1 MNFFVFPER
10 WIRAAI
16 VAAVAFFG
24 GIGHTVHIAYRN
36 LPHDA
41 AGQAV
46 APATILIDKRPRSAW
61 PREKAQCL
69 IAHSYGHLAG
79 RRHSSNPRSIMYPAY
94 RPGACH
100 RWLTRHLP

>member
-1 MNFFVFPER
+1 VFPGALDQ
-10 WIRAAI
+10 AAI
-16 VAAVAFFG
+16 VVAVAVFG
-24 GIGHTVHIAYRN
+24 GIGHTVHVAYRN
-36 LPHDA
+36 LPHGA
-41 AGQAV
+41 AGQAL

-79 RRHSSNPRSIMYPAY
+79 RGHGSNPRSIMFPGY
-94 RPGACH
+94 RPRACH